1 MSNRVL
7 LVDCDRVASAA
18 TAQLLSAAGYLLDV
32 VSSFE
37 MALQQVARSCPDLLV
52 TPVRLG
58 QFNGL
63 HLVLRCRAEYPNLP
77 IVVTADPSDAGLADE
92 AAQYGV
98 RFVPRGTEPQGLVRL
113 VGEMLGDPATV

>member
-1 MSNRVL
+1 MSYRVL

-18 TAQLLSAAGYLLDV
+18 TAQLLSAAGYLLEV
-32 VSSFE
+32 VHSFE
-37 MALQQVARSCPDLLV
+37 MAVQQLARSCPDLLV

-63 HLVLRCRAEYPNLP
+63 HLVLRCRVEYPQLP
-77 IVVTADPSDAGLADE
+77 IVVTAESSDAGLAAE

-98 RFVPRGTEPQGLVRL
+98 RFVHEGTEPQSFLRL
-113 VGEMLGDPATV
+113 VSELLAHPATV

>member
-1 MSNRVL
+1 MSYRVL

-18 TAQLLSAAGYLLDV
+18 TAQLLSAAGYLSEV
-32 VSSFE
+32 VHSFE
-37 MALQQVARSCPDLLV
+37 MAVQELARGCPDLLV

-63 HLVLRCRAEYPNLP
+63 HLVLRCRVEYPHLP
-77 IVVTADPSDAGLADE
+77 IVLTGESSDAGLEDE

-98 RFVPRGTEPQGLVRL
+98 RFVHKSTEPQRLLRL
-113 VGEMLGDPATV
+113 VDEMLVGPAAV